1 MNKQRWYRFIA
12 VAAMVLILVISL
24 RTCGIGRQLAEV
36 DPGEEIDAE
45 LTLQTVI
52 LEQPDEDGTL
62 LWRLKAKNVT
72 YTPDNQRAELSELD
86 GEFFQE
92 GQTVYTVTADEGE
105 VQQNGETL
113 FLRGNLVATSVTSE
127 LTLEGEKLK
136 WQPKQDLL
144 VMGAFE
150 DGDFQDSEPAEIE
163 SDDAPGDNEFSAD
176 ESVNSSLLSSEDLR
190 NGDVVTELP
199 ETPLDGAD
207 LDGADLERA
216 LAELLSD
223 DKTADKLSSEKVD
236 NAPVVGFN
244 PQMEAIAQVIRVSNK
259 DNQVRLRGGV
269 VAKSKDAPWLTFE
282 SERLNWFTAREVI
295 EAEQPL
301 KVEQYEGEDYDAVTD
316 RIVGATGEVQLADN
330 VVTLDDSVQLESSA
344 QSLKVVSER
353 AVWDVP
359 GQRVVLDQP
368 VDIEQAEEKITASAD
383 QATLD
388 LAEELIVLD
397 GNVKAKGEEK
407 DSRLAADRVRWQTA
421 SQDVEAEGNVT
432 YQQAADPEISMAGSQ
447 AFGNLEQ
454 GTVVVLGGES
464 GEVVTEF
471 VPGEAL

>member
-12 VAAMVLILVISL
+12 VAAMVLILVLSL
-24 RTCGIGRQLAEV
+24 RTCGIGRQLSEV
-36 DPGEEIDAE
+36 EPGEEIDAE

-113 FLRGNLVATSVTSE
+113 FLRGNLVATSVASE

-150 DGDFQDSEPAEIE
+150 DGDFQDEPAETTN
-163 SDDAPGDNEFSAD
+163 DDSSGDDELAAD
-176 ESVNSSLLSSEDLR
+176 ESVDSSLSDEDSR
-190 NGDVVTELP
+190 NDAVVNGLP
-199 ETPLDGAD
+199 EAPLDGAD

-216 LAELLSD
+216 LADLLSD
-223 DKTADKLSSEKVD
+223 DKTADKLSSDKVD

-244 PQMEAIAQVIRVSNK
+244 PQMETIAQVIRVSNK

-282 SERLNWFTAREVI
+282 SEQLNWFTAREVI
-295 EAEQPL
+295 EADQPL

-330 VVTLDDSVQLESSA
+330 VVTLDDSVQLDSSA
-344 QSLKVVSER
+344 QALKVVSER
-353 AVWDVP
+353 AVWDVA

-368 VDIEQAEEKITASAD
+368 VDIKQAEEKITASAD